1 MNEDPEAPN
10 GDEQP
15 RRAGLRRLLPTWRTT
30 LAAGTVT
37 VLAGAGA
44 LVAGYLLV
52 DIPEPNSAAAAQNNV
67 YLYADGT
74 PLARDGEVNRQNV
87 ELSDIPE
94 TTRQAVLAAEDRD
107 FYHQPAID
115 PKAMIRAGWNMLQ
128 GEGKQSGSTIT
139 QQYVKNY
146 YLGQEQT
153 LARKTKELF
162 IALKL
167 DREASKDEILTGYLN
182 TSYFGRNAY
191 GIQAAAHAY
200 YGKDAGDLTTA
211 EGAYLAAL
219 LNSPNLYDVAA
230 HPENRD
236 RAVARWKYVLGGMVD
251 EGWLT
256 PRQRDAMEFP
266 EPNPAT
272 PPNSLSGQRG
282 YLVEAVKQHL
292 AANDVLTERELS
304 QGGYRIT
311 TTIDRKKQD
320 ALVETVEREL
330 LSRLDDEREIDRYV
344 RAGATSIDTD
354 TGEVVA
360 MYGGVDYTR
369 QYVNNATRRDYQA
382 GSTFKPIVY
391 AAALEHRARTRG
403 GDLIGP
409 GTTYDGTSGRTV
421 VGPHGP
427 TDWRPENEDDV
438 DYGDIPVTTAMNK
451 SVNAVF
457 AQMGMDVGPE
467 KIKKTATALG
477 LPRDTPGMSDA
488 LGAVALGT
496 STPSTLDLAHAY
508 ATLANHGERVDRTL
522 VKKIT
527 HNGDP
532 VRLPERRTE
541 QAVSRSSADATTA
554 VLRGVVKEGTGTA
567 AQAAGRPAAGKTGT
581 AEEDQAAWFAGYTPE
596 LATVVAVMGQDPK
609 TGAHK
614 PLYGAAGLPRVNGAD
629 FPARIWAAYTERALR
644 GTPVQDFRLKPG
656 KNRAPGSASPDPS
669 DGASSPPEE
678 DATPITGT
686 EEPEAPGPGG
696 SGSPGTDS
704 DDAENDIENDAENGA
719 ADRDDGRNGHDDPAH
734 RDARAPGTEPSPPGD
749 AGKNPDGPA
758 GHGGRTGTDKADD
771 RHGTGASPTP
781 KPPAPSAH
789 HSPAAVAGP
798 R

>member
-1 MNEDPEAPN
+1 MSEDPEAPN
-10 GDEQP
+10 GDEHPQ
-15 RRAGLRRLLPTWRTT
+15 RTGRRRLPPAWRIT
-30 LAAGTVT
+30 LGAGAAV

-44 LVAGYLLV
+44 LVTGYLLV

-74 PLARDGEVNRQNV
+74 PLARDGEINRQNI
-87 ELSDIPE
+87 ELTEVPE

-107 FYHQPAID
+107 FYHQPAVD
-115 PKAMIRAGWNMLQ
+115 VTAMVRAGWNMLR

-153 LARKTKELF
+153 LTRKTKELF
-162 IALKL
+162 IAVKL
-167 DREASKDEILTGYLN
+167 DREASKDEILAGYLN

-200 YGKDAGDLTTA
+200 YGKDAADLTTA

-236 RAVARWKYVLGGMVD
+236 RAVARWKYVLDGMVK

-256 PRQRDAMEFP
+256 DRQRAATTFP
-266 EPNPAT
+266 DPDPAK
-272 PPNSLSGQRG
+272 PPNGLSGQRG

-292 AANDVLTERELS
+292 TGNGILTERRLA

-320 ALVETVEREL
+320 ALTAAVRSEL
-330 LSRLDDEREIDRYV
+330 LSRLDDEREVDRYV
-344 RAGATSIDTD
+344 RAGAASIDPR

-360 MYGGVDYTR
+360 LYGGIDYTR

-421 VGPHGP
+421 VGPQGP

-467 KIKKTATALG
+467 RVKETAVRLG
-477 LPRDTPGMSDA
+477 LPEATPGMADA
-488 LGAVALGT
+488 QGSVALGT
-496 STPSTLDLAHAY
+496 SSPSTLDLARAY
-508 ATLANHGERVDRTL
+508 ATLANHGERIDHRL
-522 VKKIT
+522 VKRIT
-527 HNGDP
+527 RNGDP
-532 VRLPERRTE
+532 VRLPEPGTE
-541 QAVSRSSADATTA
+541 QAVSRSTADATTA
-554 VLRGVVKEGTGTA
+554 VLRGVVKEGTGRP

-581 AEEDQAAWFAGYTPE
+581 AEEDEAAWFAGYTPE
-596 LATVVAVMGQDPK
+596 LATVVAVMGQDPG

-614 PLYGAAGLPRVNGAD
+614 SLYGAAGLARVNGSD
-629 FPARIWAAYTERALR
+629 FPTRIWAAYTERALR
-644 GTPVQDFRLKPG
+644 GTPVQDFRLRPG
-656 KNRAPGSASPDPS
+656 RNLTPESASPGPS
-669 DGASSPPEE
+669 GGTSPSPGEDSTRISDEEESAVPGGYGPDGTSAPGDDARNGTDRTGGRPDGAQDAPGGRDGTAEDDGKARDGRDGRDAGSDTARRPPQPPEE
-678 DATPITGT
+678 RTG
-686 EEPEAPGPGG
+686 P
-696 SGSPGTDS
+696 
-704 DDAENDIENDAENGA
+704 
-719 ADRDDGRNGHDDPAH
+719 
-734 RDARAPGTEPSPPGD
+734 PPGD
-749 AGKNPDGPA
+749 AGKNPGGAADR
-758 GHGGRTGTDKADD
+758 GRTE
-771 RHGTGASPTP
+771 
-781 KPPAPSAH
+781 PP
-789 HSPAAVAGP
+789 HSPKAPA
-798 R
+798 